1 MTSSVNSQSQ
11 PNYTVPL
18 IVLTSLFFM
27 WGFITSLNDIL
38 IPHLKAVFDLTYF
51 KAMAVNSAFFGAYF
65 VVSYPAGVMVKK
77 VGYQKG
83 LVIGLLIAAVGCVG
97 FALAA
102 NVHEYS
108 VFLLALFVL
117 ASGITVLQVSANP
130 YVSRLGEEHT
140 ASSRLTLTQAFNSLG
155 TTIAP
160 YFGAVLILSVAVLSS
175 AELEQMS
182 EEALNAY
189 NLERSQAVMLPYFM
203 LATALGALALIFSFL
218 NLPKITQDNAEE
230 IDASDSIWRHSHL
243 VLGVIAIFCY
253 VGAEV
258 AIGSVLTNFFA
269 QPEIGGMPEHEAA
282 KYVSL
287 YWGGAMV
294 GRFIG
299 AYVMLKVQAN
309 RVLAFN
315 ASMSALFV
323 VITMMTSGT
332 VAMYSIL
339 AVGLFNSIMFPTI
352 FSLAINRLGALS
364 SRGSGVLCMGI
375 VGGALI
381 PPIQGL
387 VADMT
392 TLQISFFIPVLC
404 YLYIVFYGLK
414 GAIPKSQ

>member
-1 MTSSVNSQSQ
+1 MTSSLNKQNQ

-83 LVIGLLIAAVGCVG
+83 LVIGLLIAAIGCVG

-160 YFGAVLILSVAVLSS
+160 YYGAVLILTVAVLTS

-182 EEALNAY
+182 EEALNSY

-203 LATALGALALIFSFL
+203 LAAALGALALIFSFL
-218 NLPKITQDNAEE
+218 KLPKITQDNAEE
-230 IDASDSIWRHSHL
+230 IDASDSIWKHSHL
-243 VLGVIAIFCY
+243 VLGVVAIFCY

-269 QPEIGGMPEHEAA
+269 QPEIGGMHEHEAA

-309 RVLAFN
+309 KVLAFN

-323 VITMMTSGT
+323 IITMMTSGT
-332 VAMYSIL
+332 VAMYAIL

-387 VADMT
+387 VADIT
-392 TLQISFFIPVLC
+392 TLQVSFFIPVLC

-414 GAIPKSQ
+414 GAIPKS

>member
-1 MTSSVNSQSQ
+1 
-11 PNYTVPL
+11 
-18 IVLTSLFFM
+18 M

-83 LVIGLLIAAVGCVG
+83 LVIGLLIASVGCAG

-175 AELEQMS
+175 SELEQMS

-203 LATALGALALIFSFL
+203 LSAALGALALIFSFL
-218 NLPKITQDNAEE
+218 KLPKITQDNAGE
-230 IDASDSIWRHSHL
+230 IDASDSIWKHSHL

-294 GRFIG
+294 
-299 AYVMLKVQAN
+299 
-309 RVLAFN
+309 
-315 ASMSALFV
+315 

-332 VAMYSIL
+332 VAMYAIL

-392 TLQISFFIPVLC
+392 PLQFSFFIPVLC

-414 GAIPKSQ
+414 GAIPNSQA

>member
-1 MTSSVNSQSQ
+1 MQSSTDM
-11 PNYTVPL
+11 PNYKIPL
-18 IVLTSLFFM
+18 IILTSLFFM

-38 IPHLKAVFDLTYF
+38 IPHLKAVFDLTFF

-65 VVSYPAGVMVKK
+65 VVSYPAGIMVKK

-83 LVIGLLIAAVGCVG
+83 LVIGLLVAALGCSG
-97 FALAA
+97 FALAS

-108 VFLLALFVL
+108 VFLIALFVL
-117 ASGITVLQVSANP
+117 ASGVTILQVSANP
-130 YVSRLGEEHT
+130 YVSRLGKEET
-140 ASSRLTLTQAFNSLG
+140 ASSRLTLTQAFNAFG
-155 TTIAP
+155 TTVAP
-160 YFGAVLILSVAVLSS
+160 YLGAILILSVAVASS
-175 AELEQMS
+175 DELAKMTADE
-182 EEALNAY
+182 LTAY
-189 NLERSQAVMLPYFM
+189 NLERSQAVMLPYF
-203 LATALGALALIFSFL
+203 ALSAALAVLAILFAFMR
-218 NLPKITQDNAEE
+218 LPTIAQDTQEE
-230 IDASDSIWRHSHL
+230 LDPNDSIWKHSHL
-243 VLGVIAIFCY
+243 VFGVGAIFAY

-269 QPEIGGMPEHEAA
+269 LPEIGGMPEHEAA

-299 AYVMLKVQAN
+299 AYVMLKVAAN
-309 RVLAFN
+309 KVLAFN
-315 ASMSALFV
+315 GSMSALFV
-323 VITMMTSGT
+323 VITMVSSGEI
-332 VAMYSIL
+332 AMFSIL

-387 VADMT
+387 LADST
-392 TLQISFFIPVLC
+392 GLQASFIVPVLC
-404 YLYIVFYGLK
+404 YIYIVFYGVK
-414 GAIPKSQ
+414 GSKIKEA

>member
-1 MTSSVNSQSQ
+1 MQSSTEM
-11 PNYTVPL
+11 PNYKIPL

-38 IPHLKAVFDLTYF
+38 IPHLKAVFDLTFF

-83 LVIGLLIAAVGCVG
+83 LVIGLVIASLGCVG

-117 ASGITVLQVSANP
+117 ASGVTVLQVSANP
-130 YVSRLGEEHT
+130 YVSRLGTEET

-155 TTIAP
+155 TTVAP
-160 YFGAVLILSVAVLSS
+160 YLGAILILSVAVAS
-175 AELEQMS
+175 S
-182 EEALNAY
+182 EELAQMTSEQLRAY
-189 NLERSQAVMLPYFM
+189 NLERSQAVMLPYFA
-203 LATALGALALIFSFL
+203 LAAALGALAVFFAFMR
-218 NLPKITQDNAEE
+218 LPKITQDNQEE
-230 IDASDSIWRHSHL
+230 LDPNDSIWKHSHL
-243 VLGVIAIFCY
+243 VLGVVAIFAY

-269 QPEIGGMPEHEAA
+269 LPEIGGMPEHEAA

-287 YWGGAMV
+287 YWGGAMI

-299 AYVMLKVQAN
+299 AYVMLKVSAN
-309 RVLAFN
+309 KVLAFN
-315 ASMSALFV
+315 GTLSALLV
-323 VITMMTSGT
+323 LVTMFSSGQI
-332 VAMYSIL
+332 AMFAIL
-339 AVGLFNSIMFPTI
+339 GVGLFNSIMFPTI

-387 VADMT
+387 IADST
-392 TLQISFFIPVLC
+392 GLQASFFVPVLC
-404 YLYIVFYGLK
+404 YVYIVFYGLK
-414 GAIPKSQ
+414 GSETK

>member
-1 MTSSVNSQSQ
+1 MTVSN
-11 PNYTVPL
+11 PNNTNTNYTVPL

-65 VVSYPAGVMVKK
+65 VVSYPAGIMVKK

-83 LVIGLLIAAVGCVG
+83 LVIGLLIAAIGCVG

-102 NVHEYS
+102 NIHEYS

-130 YVSRLGEEHT
+130 YVSRLGPEHT

-155 TTIAP
+155 TTVAP

-175 AELEQMS
+175 AELEQMTD
-182 EEALNAY
+182 EALQAY
-189 NLERSQAVMLPYFM
+189 NLERSKAVMLPYFM
-203 LATALGALALIFSFL
+203 LASALGALALVFSFL
-218 NLPKITQDNAEE
+218 KLPTIAQDNSET
-230 IDASDSIWRHSHL
+230 IDSSDSIWKHSHL
-243 VLGVIAIFCY
+243 VLGVVAIFCY

-287 YWGGAMV
+287 YWGGAMI

-299 AYVMLKVQAN
+299 AYVMLKVKAN
-309 RVLAFN
+309 MVLAFN

-323 VITMMTSGT
+323 VITMITTGQI
-332 VAMYSIL
+332 AMYAIL

-387 VADMT
+387 IADIS
-392 TLQISFFIPVLC
+392 TLQVSFFIPVLC
-404 YLYIVFYGLK
+404 YLYIVFYGVK
-414 GAIPKSQ
+414 GAIPKS

>member
-1 MTSSVNSQSQ
+1 MQSSTET
-11 PNYTVPL
+11 PNYIIPL

-38 IPHLKAVFDLTYF
+38 IPHLKAVFDLTFF

-83 LVIGLLIAAVGCVG
+83 LVVGLVIAALGCVG

-108 VFLLALFVL
+108 VFLIALFVL
-117 ASGITVLQVSANP
+117 ASGVTVLQVSANP
-130 YVSRLGEEHT
+130 YVSRLGTEET
-140 ASSRLTLTQAFNSLG
+140 ASSRLTITQAFNSLG
-155 TTIAP
+155 TTVAP
-160 YFGAVLILSVAVLSS
+160 YLGAILILSVAVASS
-175 AELEQMS
+175 DELAQMTS
-182 EEALNAY
+182 DQLEAY
-189 NLERSQAVMLPYFM
+189 NLERSQAVMLPYFA
-203 LATALGALALIFSFL
+203 LAAALGALAVFFTFIR
-218 NLPKITQDNAEE
+218 LPKITQDNQEK
-230 IDASDSIWRHSHL
+230 IDPNDSIWKHSHL
-243 VLGVIAIFCY
+243 VLGVVAIFCY

-269 QPEIGGMPEHEAA
+269 LPEIGGMPEHEAA
-282 KYVSL
+282 KYVSW

-299 AYVMLKVQAN
+299 AYVMLKVAAN

-315 ASMSALFV
+315 GSLAALFV
-323 VITMMTSGT
+323 LITILSSGQL
-332 VAMYSIL
+332 AMFAIL
-339 AVGLFNSIMFPTI
+339 AVGFFNSIMFPTI

-381 PPIQGL
+381 PPVQGL
-387 VADMT
+387 IADST
-392 TLQISFFIPVLC
+392 GLQASFFVPILC

-414 GAIPKSQ
+414 GSKVK